1 MNRKS
6 FSSQIEEGFFSSSFV
21 FRDRSVNRHPK
32 LTHYRRPIL
41 THQWFIGLIPV
52 GPHGGPPGDNIPL
65 GSPPV
70 LHAVAVIS
78 GFYDFAMMG
87 QPV

>member
-1 MNRKS
+1 MYLL
-6 FSSQIEEGFFSSSFV
+6 SSNLEVHFNGLTRV
-21 FRDRSVNRHPK
+21 VNRHPK

-70 LHAVAVIS
+70 LHSVAVIS